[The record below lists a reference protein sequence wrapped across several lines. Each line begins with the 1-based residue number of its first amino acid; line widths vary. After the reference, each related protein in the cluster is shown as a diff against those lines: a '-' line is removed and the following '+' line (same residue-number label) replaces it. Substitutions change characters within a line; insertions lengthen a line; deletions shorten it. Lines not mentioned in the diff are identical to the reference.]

1 MENEKNVQRDFE
13 ALGFVAAGVLARSLS
28 VITISEITVK
38 IMHELFKIEKIV
50 FLIFMVVITPF
61 FDLW

>member
-13 ALGFVAAGVLARSLS
+13 ALGFVAAVVLARSLS